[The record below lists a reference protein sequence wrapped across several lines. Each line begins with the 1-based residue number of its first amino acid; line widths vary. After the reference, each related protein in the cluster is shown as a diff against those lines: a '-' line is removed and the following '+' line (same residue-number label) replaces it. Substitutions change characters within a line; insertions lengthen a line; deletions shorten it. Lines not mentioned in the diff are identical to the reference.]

1 MPGEDTPT
9 PPQINIPETPPADPN
24 YNSFIQDVLSG
35 GLPNDELEPRLRAQ
49 NGFALD
55 VSGRRVKRSSEG
67 TLQEP
72 YYAYEGIKESRSVT
86 PGQAEVI
93 RGVAGRVAERKAQLA
108 SGDTIEL
115 AREVASG
122 GLGNGLLLER
132 AKQAGYDDLT
142 IASLQSLGEARGQ
155 SVDEEANRLVEEF
168 LETGDDTALLAYV
181 EDRRVA
187 VADVSDT
194 GTMRRDI
201 GPLETYAQAARQVSV
216 RSRFWKA
223 AKFGTEGGTDIKLSE
238 AFRIL
243 EEFQPTLSGDNVVVA
258 GLRAAGLELR
268 RDNFLLAT
276 FQSVAGES
284 PDFEQAALLLKG
296 MEATTG
302 QLGDAE
308 LFGDTLARVAD
319 TVYSAEIASIFRGLI
334 GQVQLD
340 RATVGQLREAVSEI
354 KPRPPV
360 GEVDFLDKLTAAK
373 ADFEVILTAVEGLA
387 IQREVVEIKKRFIGD
402 PDLQGVIDDIIDL
415 PEGDVVSDA
424 LRQELIDELSFLTSA
439 RKGIAPKRFEDLRAL
454 AIDGIRRTR
463 QASEM
468 GLDLTETPEA
478 RNIEAVRTLVRRFK
492 GSVMPLFETIRGGSS
507 DGGKLLKYIATG
519 DRGTRNEFVQDIE
532 RLEEQRPLSETERA
546 YLESVELLSLF
557 NPHLVALARERPE
570 LTSLFLEQYFG
581 DLDRE
586 TRESLTA
593 DVYVPLIQIGLG
605 PNGVASAGELV
616 RSNPDLASQTL
627 YIDGAAL
634 PGGPFGQVKGLG
646 WSLNSANS
654 IGRSTNVLP
663 DSTDSEVAG
672 AAVRSY
678 GSPLVMYPGERRDG
692 EDTRAG
698 SINVSVDY
706 LLNPD
711 NVSTTRYPDN
721 ADLARVLQLQSA
733 LLVDHVLLSTRV
745 TRVEPV
751 DDGLPGNKR
760 VTIEFQTE
768 SGETIVSTIRT
779 DGLIVSS
786 GLGEPNYGI
795 NLPGSQA
802 ERLLD
807 SEQNTVTVD
816 GFPVLTDTLGAF
828 EALSSPETEEPVA
841 PQGTIVIYG
850 GGNSAD
856 VLIEY
861 LGRQFESDNPA
872 LDGVEKVYVVTG
884 APLSARPRYAAINDL
899 KQRGG
904 KKNFLEIVDARV
916 ADVALESDGRAVVLD
931 QAGRPITI
939 TTTVGETVP
948 LRADHVIAASGFRP
962 ELDEVFAPLLSP
974 GESLDRRQGTDK
986 IVLPTNP
993 GVSVADQLI
1002 ADPDVIFVGTASRD
1016 GFKGNDK
1023 VTQLPRQAATALIN
1037 NGVENAVAIGF
1048 RTPDTRAAV
1057 RLKFGGWERE
1067 KGELVARE
1075 REKAIIDTESRVS
1088 SGDARL
1094 VEVGPLPATRR
1105 TVPADSDTLTALLL
1119 DELAG
1124 TELMGGAPGQAG
1136 FGFTITLGQGGFT
1149 VNPTSEE
1156 VPVELLDIVAD
1167 AIREPYFQAYA
1178 LKAIRG
1184 RRSSSGLSV
1193 RLSFSNGKLRLRDKP
1208 NPQNPGDDSSRTYAE
1223 VL

>member
-1 MPGEDTPT
+1 M
-9 PPQINIPETPPADPN
+9 
-24 YNSFIQDVLSG
+24 
-35 GLPNDELEPRLRAQ
+35 R
-49 NGFALD
+49 
-55 VSGRRVKRSSEG
+55 
-67 TLQEP
+67 
-72 YYAYEGIKESRSVT
+72 
-86 PGQAEVI
+86 
-93 RGVAGRVAERKAQLA
+93 
-108 SGDTIEL
+108 SGDAIEL

-122 GLGNGLLLER
+122 ELSNGALLER
-132 AKQAGYDDLT
+132 SKRAGYDDLT
-142 IASLQSLGEARGQ
+142 IASLQTLSEAKGQ
-155 SVDEEANRLVEEF
+155 SVDPKADKLVQEF
-168 LETGDDTALLAYV
+168 LRTGDDTALLEYI

-187 VADVSDT
+187 VADISDT

-201 GPLETYAQAARQVSV
+201 GPLETYVQAARQVSV

-223 AKFGTEGGTDIKLSE
+223 AKFGSEGGTDIDLRE
-238 AFRIL
+238 AFRVL

-276 FQSVAGES
+276 FQAVAGES
-284 PDFEQAALLLKG
+284 PDFDRAAQLLKG

-302 QLGDAE
+302 ALGDVE
-308 LFGDTLARVAD
+308 SFGDTLTKVAD
-319 TVYSAEIASIFRGLI
+319 TVYSAEVASIFRDLI

-340 RATVGQLREAVSEI
+340 RVTVERLRETVSEI
-354 KPRPPV
+354 GARPPV
-360 GEVDFLDKLTAAK
+360 GKIDPLDKLLAAK
-373 ADFEVILTAVEGLA
+373 ADFEVIISAVEDLA
-387 IQREVVEIKKRFIGD
+387 IQREIVEIKKRFIGD
-402 PDLQGVIDDIIDL
+402 PDIQGVVDDIIDL
-415 PEGDVVSDA
+415 PEGDVVSDE

-439 RKGIAPKRFEDLRAL
+439 RKGIDPKRFEDLRAL

-492 GSVMPLFETIRGGSS
+492 GSIMPLFEAIRGGSTGS
-507 DGGKLLKYIATG
+507 AKLVKYITKSEESPGIRG
-519 DRGTRNEFVQDIE
+519 DFIQDIE

-581 DLDRE
+581 DIDRT
-586 TRESLTA
+586 TRESLTE
-593 DVYVPLIQIGLG
+593 DMYVPLVQIGLG

-616 RSNPDLASQTL
+616 RSNPELASQTL

-663 DSTDSEVAG
+663 DSTDSEDAG

-751 DDGLPGNKR
+751 DDGQRGNKR

-795 NLPGSQA
+795 DLPGSQA
-802 ERLLD
+802 ERLLGSD
-807 SEQNTVTVD
+807 RNTATTD
-816 GFPVLTDTLGAF
+816 GFPVLTDTIGAF
-828 EALSSPETEEPVA
+828 EALSSPEIEEPIA

-861 LGRQFESDNPA
+861 LGRQFESGNPA
-872 LDGVEKVYVVTG
+872 LDGVEKVYVVTN

-904 KKNFLEIVDARV
+904 KKNFLEIVNARV
-916 ADVALESDGRAVVLD
+916 ADVAIESDGQAAVLD
-931 QAGRPITI
+931 GAGRPITI
-939 TTTVGETVP
+939 TTITGEIVP

-962 ELDEVFAPLLSP
+962 ELDKVFAPLLSP
-974 GESLDRRQGTDK
+974 GESLDRRRGTDK
-986 IVLPTNP
+986 VVLPTNP

-1016 GFKGNDK
+1016 GFGGTDK
-1023 VTQLPRQAATALIN
+1023 IAQLPRQASVALRN

-1048 RTPDTRAAV
+1048 RTPDTRAAI
-1057 RLKFGGWERE
+1057 RLKFGNWERNR
-1067 KGELVARE
+1067 GELIARE
-1075 REKAIIDTESRVS
+1075 REKTVIDTESRVS
-1088 SGDARL
+1088 SADARAVEL
-1094 VEVGPLPATRR
+1094 VPLPATRR
-1105 TVPADSDTLTALLL
+1105 TVPADADTLTALLL
-1119 DELAG
+1119 DEIAG
-1124 TELMGGAPGQAG
+1124 TELKPGAPTQAG
-1136 FGFTITLGQGGFT
+1136 YGFAITLGQGGFT
-1149 VNPTSEE
+1149 VNPTSDE
-1156 VPVELLDIVAD
+1156 VPAQLLDVVAS
-1167 AIREPYFQAYA
+1167 AIHEPYFQAYA
-1178 LKAIRG
+1178 LKAIRS
-1184 RRSSSGLSV
+1184 RRSSSGLSLQ
-1193 RLSFSNGKLRLRDKP
+1193 LSFSNGKLRLRDKP
-1208 NPQNPGDDSSRTYAE
+1208 DEQNPGNEVTRTYVE
-1223 VL
+1223 VM